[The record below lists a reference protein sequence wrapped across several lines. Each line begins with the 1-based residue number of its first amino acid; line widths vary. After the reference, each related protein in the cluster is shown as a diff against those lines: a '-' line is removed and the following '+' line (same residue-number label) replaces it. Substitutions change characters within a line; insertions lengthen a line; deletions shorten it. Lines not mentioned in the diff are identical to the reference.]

1 MGSFWKSGEDAA
13 AAADVRS
20 TRLASELELR
30 LTIHFEDGD
39 NGEFQIPACGGRQ
52 DGVPFHW
59 DIDWGDGTRGR
70 VSGVSSCEG
79 GDVPAGSLMHQFAAP
94 GSYEIILSPA
104 GAANETTGNTP
115 GWLQAFGY
123 PHSRV
128 FSVGEN
134 GARALHFPK
143 GIDNLVG
150 VDGVLDDR
158 AINIELEG
166 ACAEMFVGC
175 ENITMGPNFTIS
187 SQKERAGDF
196 FCAMMFSGCRG
207 DAFAMGKSFQL
218 PRNLRDVGE
227 AFCCKMFEGCAGA
240 SFTMNDIFTIP
251 QKITSAGSFF
261 CKEMF
266 EGHGPRLTM
275 GKAFDLPQGLAEA
288 EDEFCMRMFSSGSC
302 DESCFNMNEVFN
314 IPQRIS
320 GYVGRG
326 FCYEMFSDNCGPV
339 FSMNERFNIP
349 PRITSAGA
357 AFCICMFSG
366 CSGDSFTMND
376 IFNLPE
382 GLSEVGDGCC
392 KGMFYGCRGENFK
405 VNNIFNLPKNIIPVP
420 LLAFMMF
427 GKCHWDALNGSMH
440 DIVRLNPN
448 SVWYPPDAIKKEK
461 SMEI

>member
-1 MGSFWKSGEDAA
+1 
-13 AAADVRS
+13 
-20 TRLASELELR
+20 
-30 LTIHFEDGD
+30 
-39 NGEFQIPACGGRQ
+39 
-52 DGVPFHW
+52 
-59 DIDWGDGTRGR
+59 
-70 VSGVSSCEG
+70 
-79 GDVPAGSLMHQFAAP
+79 
-94 GSYEIILSPA
+94 
-104 GAANETTGNTP
+104 
-115 GWLQAFGY
+115 
-123 PHSRV
+123 
-128 FSVGEN
+128 
-134 GARALHFPK
+134 
-143 GIDNLVG
+143 
-150 VDGVLDDR
+150 
-158 AINIELEG
+158 
-166 ACAEMFVGC
+166 
-175 ENITMGPNFTIS
+175 
-187 SQKERAGDF
+187 
-196 FCAMMFSGCRG
+196 
-207 DAFAMGKSFQL
+207 
-218 PRNLRDVGE
+218 
-227 AFCCKMFEGCAGA
+227 
-240 SFTMNDIFTIP
+240 
-251 QKITSAGSFF
+251 
-261 CKEMF
+261 
-266 EGHGPRLTM
+266 M
-275 GKAFDLPQGLAEA
+275 GKAFDLPQGLVEA